1 MQRSTIVVLVLAAFT
16 IYLVIGLLTGSDSI
30 YRLQELEAENA
41 LLREELEAMIEA
53 NRSIRTDIDRLD
65 PSNPDYDFIEEKMK
79 QSLGVGLAEEWIVP
93 TKPDGE

>member
-1 MQRSTIVVLVLAAFT
+1 MQRSTIIILVLAAFT
-16 IYLVIGLLTGSDSI
+16 TYLVVGLLTGGDSI

-41 LLREELEAMIEA
+41 LLRKELETMTDA

-65 PSNPDYDFIEEKMK
+65 PSNPDYDFIEEKIK
-79 QSLGVGLAEEWIVP
+79 QSLGVGLPEEWIVP

>member
-1 MQRSTIVVLVLAAFT
+1 MQRSTIIFLVLAAFT
-16 IYLVIGLLTGSDSI
+16 TYLVVGLLTGGDSI

-41 LLREELEAMIEA
+41 LLRKELETMTDA

-65 PSNPDYDFIEEKMK
+65 PSNPDYDFIEEKIK
-79 QSLGVGLAEEWIVP
+79 QSLGVGLPEEWIVP